1 MSKDKD
7 LELRPYR
14 PQDCP
19 EPIELF
25 QNTVR
30 TINARD
36 YSPEQ
41 REAWISN
48 PDPWKWNQSFLQ
60 HRSIVAWKNH
70 EIAGFADLDEKQNLL
85 DHLFVAADHQKEGI
99 ASALSDI
106 LESACNGAV
115 IHTEASI
122 TARPFFESRGY
133 RVIREQQ
140 VLRKGVS
147 LTNYLMEKMTEDHSE

>member
-1 MSKDKD
+1 MNKDKD
-7 LELRPYR
+7 LELRPYQ

-19 EPIELF
+19 KLIELF

-36 YSPEQ
+36 YSPKQ

-48 PDPWKWNQSFLQ
+48 ADPRKWNQSFLEHQ
-60 HRSIVAWKNH
+60 TIVAWKSH
-70 EIAGFADLDEKQNLL
+70 EIVGFADLDEKQNLL
-85 DHLFVAADHQKEGI
+85 DHLFVAADHQNEGI
-99 ASALSDI
+99 ASALCDV
-106 LESACNGAV
+106 LESACSETV

-133 RVIREQQ
+133 RIIREQQ
-140 VLRKGVS
+140 VLRKGVF
-147 LTNYLMEKMTEDHSE
+147 LTNYLMEKMTGNQSD